1 MRLLIDTRVFLALMG
16 PGAASLPAAV
26 DASLR
31 DGGDEHYLSAASLW
45 EIAIKCRL
53 GKLKLTHELG
63 ALPEL
68 LDGLEIKIVPI
79 DECHALASVDPEP
92 MTRDPFDRMLLA
104 QCQVEGLRLHTTDR
118 ALVAHPLAARKAS
131 AHEQSLV

>member
-1 MRLLIDTRVFLALMG
+1 MKLLLDTQILLALIG

-26 DASLR
+26 AASLR
-31 DGGDEHYLSAASLW
+31 DGGNEHHLSVASLW

-68 LDGLEIKIVPI
+68 LDGLGVRIVAI
-79 DECHALASVDPEP
+79 DERHALAPVEPEP

-104 QCQVEGLRLHTTDR
+104 QCQVEGLRLLTIDR
-118 ALVAHPLAARKAS
+118 ALVSHRLAARG
-131 AHEQSLV
+131 

>member
-1 MRLLIDTRVFLALMG
+1 MRLLLDTHILLALIG
-16 PGAASLPAAV
+16 RGAASLPAAV
-26 DASLR
+26 AVLLR
-31 DGGDEHYLSAASLW
+31 DRGNEHHLSAASLW

-68 LDGLEIKIVPI
+68 LDGLGVRIVAI
-79 DECHALASVDPEP
+79 DERHALASVEPDP

-104 QCQVEGLRLHTTDR
+104 QCQVEGLRLVTIDR
-118 ALVAHPLAARKAS
+118 ALVSHPLAAK
-131 AHEQSLV
+131 